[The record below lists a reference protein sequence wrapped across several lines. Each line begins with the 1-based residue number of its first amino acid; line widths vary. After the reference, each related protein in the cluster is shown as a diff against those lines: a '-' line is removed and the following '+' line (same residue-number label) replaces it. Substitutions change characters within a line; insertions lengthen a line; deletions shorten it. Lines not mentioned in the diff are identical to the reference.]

1 MKQATIILDM
11 YKSGIHLTCED
22 TDHDVFIPHGDGN
35 ALMKEL
41 NAIYDVTDPDAT
53 WELTEKGKRVEYLM
67 DNKNLACEE
76 ACTQADKEYDN

>member
-41 NAIYDVTDPDAT
+41 NDIYDVTDPDAI
-53 WELTEKGKRVEYLM
+53 WGLTEKGKRVAFLM
-67 DNKNLACEE
+67 DNENLSFEE
-76 ACTQADKEYDN
+76 ACAQADKEYDN